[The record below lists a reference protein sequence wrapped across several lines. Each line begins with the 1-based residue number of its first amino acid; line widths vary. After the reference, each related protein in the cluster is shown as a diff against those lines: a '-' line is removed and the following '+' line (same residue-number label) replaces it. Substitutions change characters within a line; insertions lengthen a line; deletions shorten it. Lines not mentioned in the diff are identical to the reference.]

1 MVFDLNKLQTV
12 GTKIN
17 EFEVERQSGF
27 LTRDMIQ
34 PSVRIRVLLENF
46 PKYDKPF
53 VRRKLEK

>member
-1 MVFDLNKLQTV
+1 MNKLQTV

-17 EFEVERQSGF
+17 EFDVEKQSGF

-34 PSVRIRVLLENF
+34 PSVRIRTFLEKS
-46 PKYDKPF
+46 PKCDKPF